1 MKKNQIITF
10 SEANHSYF
18 LEKERLESVNGVL
31 KLYGFEFDSDYWSVH
46 KAIEANVADF
56 YKLFFRKFNFE
67 DRMPTQEQLID
78 YFSHLLGDICLGE
91 EVCKVEDEW
100 EESRTNGTLFHAYRE
115 TEAHERG
122 FIVNPFTGE
131 KFITQPVPKIPEGFA
146 NASHENMS
154 KLKDGAH
161 TELLIPSIN
170 HMIAGQ
176 ADEVFIETIDK
187 IRYVDI
193 GDHKGLEINTPILT
207 TKGWFY
213 MKDLKVGDI
222 VFDKNGNHTKITAVS
237 KIHHNPC
244 YNVTFDTNDNLIADD
259 EHKWVVSIR
268 NRSGVYVEQEL
279 TTQDI
284 HKYYEKR
291 ENAKYSNG
299 FHKYKKLSIKINN
312 PIDFENID
320 LPIDPYVL
328 GMWLADGNRTCGTI
342 SCNTPDIWNE
352 IKRRG
357 YEISDDHNR
366 HNNKNESRTV
376 YGLISKLKSLNLIK
390 NKHIP
395 DIYYTSSKSQR
406 IDLIRGFLDGDGSY
420 NKKRKRVVMQTTSSL
435 QAKYLSSMLSTLGVK
450 STTIKYSVNG
460 FLKKDGY
467 SVSFKSEFNPFLV
480 RNVDCDIEMNSVKN
494 KKPSQYR
501 YIDSVVSIESVP
513 TICIAVDSPTK
524 TYLAGEN
531 LIATHNTNNKLPKLE
546 GTKTLTYPLDHLID
560 CTYTKY
566 QLQVSLYAYMMELH
580 GYVPRTLGFY
590 HYKNYDVST
599 KKVVTFK
606 YLREECKQIL
616 DLHLALS

>member
-10 SEANHSYF
+10 SEENHSYF

-46 KAIEANVADF
+46 KAIEANVTDF
-56 YKLFFRKFNFE
+56 YKLFFKKFNFE
-67 DRMPTQEQLID
+67 DRLPTQEQLID

-115 TEAHERG
+115 TEAHERS

-146 NASHENMS
+146 NASHANMS

-176 ADEVFIETIDK
+176 ADEVFIETIGK
-187 IRYVDI
+187 TRFVDI
-193 GDHKGLEINTPILT
+193 GDHK
-207 TKGWFY
+207 
-213 MKDLKVGDI
+213 
-222 VFDKNGNHTKITAVS
+222 
-237 KIHHNPC
+237 
-244 YNVTFDTNDNLIADD
+244 
-259 EHKWVVSIR
+259 
-268 NRSGVYVEQEL
+268 
-279 TTQDI
+279 
-284 HKYYEKR
+284 
-291 ENAKYSNG
+291 
-299 FHKYKKLSIKINN
+299 
-312 PIDFENID
+312 
-320 LPIDPYVL
+320 
-328 GMWLADGNRTCGTI
+328 
-342 SCNTPDIWNE
+342 
-352 IKRRG
+352 
-357 YEISDDHNR
+357 
-366 HNNKNESRTV
+366 
-376 YGLISKLKSLNLIK
+376 
-390 NKHIP
+390 
-395 DIYYTSSKSQR
+395 
-406 IDLIRGFLDGDGSY
+406 
-420 NKKRKRVVMQTTSSL
+420 
-435 QAKYLSSMLSTLGVK
+435 
-450 STTIKYSVNG
+450 
-460 FLKKDGY
+460 
-467 SVSFKSEFNPFLV
+467 
-480 RNVDCDIEMNSVKN
+480 
-494 KKPSQYR
+494 
-501 YIDSVVSIESVP
+501 
-513 TICIAVDSPTK
+513 
-524 TYLAGEN
+524 
-531 LIATHNTNNKLPKLE
+531 TNNKLPKLE